1 MHPWSLHSPRT
12 VLAQSS
18 HSLDRS
24 RTYPRISAYDLDTS
38 SDVYKRFIGEEGWS
52 EEVWKRAPLR
62 SDTHIAKF
70 ELPTPVRRHFRLIR
84 NSRQVHANSRAPGTS
99 LHAG

>member
-1 MHPWSLHSPRT
+1 MHSWSPWSSHSPRT
-12 VLAQSS
+12 VSTAVVRILGYLRMTSTPPP
-18 HSLDRS
+18 
-24 RTYPRISAYDLDTS
+24 TYTNGLL
-38 SDVYKRFIGEEGWS
+38 GEKVWS
-52 EEVWKRAPLR
+52 EEQGLERAPLR

-84 NSRQVHANSRAPGTS
+84 NSRHVHANSRAPGTS